1 MKLIDKEKALKIAES
16 YGTTNGTTVGRHSG
30 VADIIHY
37 ELAKLP
43 TIEAVSVK
51 HGKWLDTRNI
61 SYSARCNV
69 CGRYATD
76 ITPYC
81 PNCGAK
87 MDGGGENG

>member
-1 MKLIDKEKALKIAES
+1 MRPIDADVVQEHLNELMNNEYCDPDFKKACFGLSIYLDDVPTLEAE
-16 YGTTNGTTVGRHSG
+16 
-30 VADIIHY
+30 
-37 ELAKLP
+37 P
-43 TIEAVSVK
+43 VK

-87 MDGGGENG
+87 MDGDE